1 MNGQLSE
8 HPLAELIREIAAA
21 SLTGALRLER
31 ERVKVVVYFEEGKLV
46 YATSNLRTH
55 RLEEILKRSG
65 VLTPEQL
72 AIDGAKTDSELAAAL
87 LSQGL
92 LQGSD
97 LENIRVQQ
105 VSDVLR
111 PALLWTDGQWSYDAR
126 VHLAE
131 GMRTQ
136 FESRLLLMEGAR
148 RLPRDFIVS
157 RFKGVDETLSP
168 FSGTDNGI
176 KLLPAEAFLLSRLDG
191 PMSINELKALSNP
204 NADEALCV
212 AYTLALGGFLQ
223 RSNWSTALAASDSV
237 KAGASSDK
245 LKTPASASTATS
257 PPVKTAEDVAKAAK
271 ANEERQLTAMLTRL
285 SEAENHYEVLD
296 VGRDATTA
304 EIKRAYHSLARSFH
318 PDKFHKSASRDR
330 HAQVETAFA
339 RFAQAYETLAN
350 GSLRS
355 TYDAKIEV
363 KGTAGRG
370 PQAPGRSAVNTRPV
384 PTPTNRDP
392 GTKTGG
398 AGSAGS
404 AGTPD
409 RSRAET
415 RFQQGLAAVRQENY
429 MLAVSCFAEAAQ
441 LAPDQARYRGH
452 YGSALATQPQ
462 ARRLAEGELKAAI
475 ALDPGNASYHV
486 MLARLYRELGFPRR
500 AQTELERALALEP
513 GNEAARQLLR
523 TLNQK
528 E

>member
-55 RLEEILKRSG
+55 RLEEVLKRSG
-65 VLTPEQL
+65 VLTQEQL

-92 LQGSD
+92 LQRSD

-126 VHLAE
+126 VRLAE

-136 FESRLLLMEGAR
+136 FESQLLLMEGAR

-157 RFKGVDETLSP
+157 RFKGMDETFSP
-168 FSGTDNGI
+168 FSGIDNGI
-176 KLLPAEAFLLSRLDG
+176 KLLPAEAFLLSRVDG
-191 PMSINELKALSNP
+191 SMSINELKALSNP
-204 NADEALCV
+204 NAAEALCV

-223 RSNWSTALAASDSV
+223 RSNWSTALAASDSGQ
-237 KAGASSDK
+237 ADASSDK
-245 LKTPASASTATS
+245 LKTPASVSTAPS
-257 PPVKTAEDVAKAAK
+257 PPVKTAEEQAKAAK
-271 ANEERQLTAMLTRL
+271 ANEERQLMAMLTRM
-285 SEAENHYEVLD
+285 SEAQNHYEVLD
-296 VGRDATTA
+296 VGREATTA
-304 EIKRAYHSLARSFH
+304 EIKSAYHSLARSFH
-318 PDKFHKSASRDR
+318 PDKFHKSASRKR
-330 HAQVETAFA
+330 HAQVEAAFA

-350 GSLRS
+350 VSLRS
-355 TYDAKIEV
+355 AYDAKLGVE
-363 KGTAGRG
+363 GTSARR

-384 PTPTNRDP
+384 PPPTNRDP
-392 GTKTGG
+392 GAR
-398 AGSAGS
+398 AGPS
-404 AGTPD
+404 D

-415 RFQQGLAAVRQENY
+415 RFQQGLAAVGQENF

-441 LAPDQARYRGH
+441 LAPDEARYRGH
-452 YGSALATQPQ
+452 YGNALATQPQ
-462 ARRLAEGELKAAI
+462 ARRLAESELMAAI

-500 AQTELERALALEP
+500 AQTELERALTLEP
-513 GNEAARQLLR
+513 GNEAARQLLS